1 MATACSSSFPA
12 ETPSD
17 GLITVIPGIVL
28 MRAMSSKVWW
38 LAPSS
43 PTVIPAWVEGYARK
57 HSMDE
62 KTVFE
67 IFHKFNLLHLLRS
80 QYEVLHTQDLDE
92 SVFLPKM

>member
-1 MATACSSSFPA
+1 MD
-12 ETPSD
+12 EN
-17 GLITVIPGIVL
+17 LIVV
-28 MRAMSSKVWW
+28 A
-38 LAPSS
+38 A
-43 PTVIPAWVEGYARK
+43 VEGYARK

-92 SVFLPKM
+92 SVFFAEDVIKRNK